1 VRTAPLSH
9 EDAPA
14 YPLRTHTLDVATV
27 LECDLQQAGDM
38 VRVRAEGGLVAAEV
52 EADSVFRVLRRETL
66 FDASGYF
73 LAAGTDLLDIG
84 PDDERFLMLR
94 AAGLVGETGGAG
106 RFILVMNWSEVLR
119 ERLGN

>member
-1 VRTAPLSH
+1 
-9 EDAPA
+9 
-14 YPLRTHTLDVATV
+14 
-27 LECDLQQAGDM
+27 M

-94 AAGLVGETGGAG
+94 IAGVSGDTGSGG
-106 RFILVMNWSEVLR
+106 RFILVTNWFEELR
-119 ERLGN
+119 QRMGN